1 MRISDWSSD
10 VCSSDLGG
18 ESIPFATLAAATDAF
33 GPILAQNYGLTEAM
47 MTCTHL
53 PPREHLIDGNGE
65 SRALRHGVIGRPYP
79 FVELVLR
86 DANGAPVAEGD
97 TGEINRS
104 EEAKSELHT
113 LMRISY
119 TVLCLQTKKH

>member
-33 GPILAQNYGLTEAM
+33 GPILAQNYGLTDAM

-65 SRALRHGVIGRPYP
+65 SRALRHRVIGRPYT
-79 FVELVLR
+79 FVQLVLR
-86 DANGAPVAEGD
+86 AAHGSPGAEGGSD
-97 TGEINRS
+97 DSPVRS
-104 EEAKSELHT
+104 AH
-113 LMRISY
+113 
-119 TVLCLQTKKH
+119 VLLGAW